1 MTIYGNIIMECTTNK
16 MIYVCLNKGNSTIF
30 LWQFLGV
37 GKMMIDI
44 DRPWVNTSSYGM
56 NINLHQFANCFG
68 IAIWLFNI
76 AMENHHV

>member
-1 MTIYGNIIMECTTNK
+1 
-16 MIYVCLNKGNSTIF
+16 
-30 LWQFLGV
+30 
-37 GKMMIDI
+37 MIDI

>member
-1 MTIYGNIIMECTTNK
+1 MYIWGYYNGMYNQQDDIRLSQQGE
-16 MIYVCLNKGNSTIF
+16 LNHIF
-30 LWQFLGV
+30 MAILGV

-56 NINLHQFANCFG
+56 NINLHQFANCFC

-76 AMENHHV
+76 AMVNHHV